1 MPVLDYLD
9 TNRKFIDFTQNNIE
23 LINFCLSIDSSYRDA
38 FNPTSIGSS
47 AYLITNE
54 WSFDKDT
61 IKDICERID
70 KENSTHLA
78 VSGHNKGDNK
88 GVDAVVKKILDIDDF
103 ETRLKNENAELVNEI
118 AKAVPEISK
127 FSFASKFCT
136 YVSIYKDKNPNA
148 YSIYDKVI
156 SEILPYYEWKFLHTT
171 EIHAK
176 INRNKKD
183 GNEKVVSTIENT
195 FAKKGSFNYEGYNK
209 LIGQIIEAI
218 NKEKKLTIDRL
229 TFDRMLW
236 YYYKGDEKLRQEAL
250 NEIPL

>member
-1 MPVLDYLD
+1 MPELDYLD

-88 GVDAVVKKILDIDDF
+88 GVDTVVKKILDIDDF
-103 ETRLKNENAELVNEI
+103 ETRLKKEDADLVNEI

-171 EIHAK
+171 KNAQK
-176 INRNKKD
+176 NRNK
-183 GNEKVVSTIENT
+183 KVVSTIENT

>member
-1 MPVLDYLD
+1 MPELDYLD
-9 TNRKFIDFTQNNIE
+9 TNRKFIDFTQKNIE
-23 LINFCLSIDSSYRDA
+23 LIDFCLSIDSSYRDA
-38 FNPTSIGSS
+38 FNPTSKGSS

-88 GVDAVVKKILDIDDF
+88 GVDAVVKMILDISNF
-103 ETRLKNENAELVNEI
+103 ETRLKKADADLVNEI

-156 SEILPYYEWKFLHTT
+156 SEILPYYEWKFLPTT
-171 EIHAK
+171 EIHARK
-176 INRNKKD
+176 NRNKK
-183 GNEKVVSTIENT
+183 VASTIENT

-218 NKEKKLTIDRL
+218 NKEKNLNIDRL

>member
-1 MPVLDYLD
+1 MPELDYLD

-103 ETRLKNENAELVNEI
+103 ETRLKKEDADLVNEI

-171 EIHAK
+171 KNAQK
-176 INRNKKD
+176 NRNK
-183 GNEKVVSTIENT
+183 KVVSTIENT

-218 NKEKKLTIDRL
+218 NKEKNLNIDRL

-250 NEIPL
+250 NEIQL

>member
-1 MPVLDYLD
+1 MLELDYLD
-9 TNRKFIDFTQNNIE
+9 KNKKFIDFTQNNIE
-23 LINFCLSIDSSYRDA
+23 LIDFCLSIDSSYRDA

-78 VSGHNKGDNK
+78 VSGHNKGDK
-88 GVDAVVKKILDIDDF
+88 TGVDAVVKRILGIANF
-103 ETRLKNENAELVNEI
+103 ETKLKNADADLVNEI

-171 EIHAK
+171 KIHARK
-176 INRNKKD
+176 NRNK
-183 GNEKVVSTIENT
+183 KVVSTIET
-195 FAKKGSFNYEGYNK
+195 DFAKKGSFNYEGYNK

-218 NKEKKLTIDRL
+218 NKEKNLNLDRL

>member
-1 MPVLDYLD
+1 MPKLDYLD
-9 TNRKFIDFTQNNIE
+9 INRKFIDFTQNNIE
-23 LINFCLSIDSSYRDA
+23 LIDFCLSIDSSYRDA

-103 ETRLKNENAELVNEI
+103 ETRLKKEDADLVNEI

-171 EIHAK
+171 KNAQK
-176 INRNKKD
+176 NRNK
-183 GNEKVVSTIENT
+183 KVVSTIENT

-209 LIGQIIEAI
+209 LIGQINEAI

>member
-1 MPVLDYLD
+1 MPELDYLD
-9 TNRKFIDFTQNNIE
+9 MNRKFIDFTQKNIE
-23 LINFCLSIDSSYRDA
+23 LIDFCLTIDSSYRNA

-47 AYLITNE
+47 AYLITNK

-78 VSGHNKGDNK
+78 VSGHNKGDKK
-88 GVDAVVKKILDIDDF
+88 GVDAVVKKILSIANF
-103 ETRLKNENAELVNEI
+103 ETKLKNADADLVNEI
-118 AKAVPEISK
+118 AKAVPQISK

-136 YVSIYKDKNPNA
+136 YVSRYKDKNPNA

-171 EIHAK
+171 KIHAQK
-176 INRNKKD
+176 NRNK
-183 GNEKVVSTIENT
+183 KVVSTIENT
-195 FAKKGSFNYEGYNK
+195 FAKKGSFDYEGYNT

-218 NKEKKLTIDRL
+218 NNERKLNVDRL

>member
-1 MPVLDYLD
+1 MPELDYLD
-9 TNRKFIDFTQNNIE
+9 KNKKFIDFTQNNIE
-23 LINFCLSIDSSYRDA
+23 LIDFCLSIDSSYRDA

-61 IKDICERID
+61 VKDICERID

-78 VSGHNKGDNK
+78 VSGHNKGDKK
-88 GVDAVVKKILDIDDF
+88 GVEAVVKKILSIANF
-103 ETRLKNENAELVNEI
+103 ETKLKNADADLVNEI
-118 AKAVPEISK
+118 AKAVPQISK

-136 YVSIYKDKNPNA
+136 YVSRYKDKNPNA

-156 SEILPYYEWKFLHTT
+156 SEILPYYEWNFLHTT
-171 EIHAK
+171 KIHAQK
-176 INRNKKD
+176 NRNKR
-183 GNEKVVSTIENT
+183 VVSTIENT
-195 FAKKGSFNYEGYNK
+195 FAKKGSFDYEGYNK

-218 NKEKKLTIDRL
+218 NKEKNLNIDRL

>member
-1 MPVLDYLD
+1 MPELDYLD
-9 TNRKFIDFTQNNIE
+9 KNKKFIDFTQNNIE
-23 LINFCLSIDSSYRDA
+23 LIDFCLSIDSSYRDA
-38 FNPTSIGSS
+38 FNPTSKGSS
-47 AYLITNE
+47 AYLITHKWAFNE
-54 WSFDKDT
+54 DT

-88 GVDAVVKKILDIDDF
+88 GVDAVVKKILEIDDF

-156 SEILPYYEWKFLHTT
+156 SEILPYYEWKFLPTT

-176 INRNKKD
+176 INRNKK
-183 GNEKVVSTIENT
+183 VVSTIET
-195 FAKKGSFNYEGYNK
+195 DFAKKGSFKYEGYNE

-218 NKEKKLTIDRL
+218 NKEKNLNIDRL

-250 NEIPL
+250 NEIPHYCLQ

>member
-1 MPVLDYLD
+1 MPDLDYLD
-9 TNRKFIDFTQNNIE
+9 KNKKFIDFTQNNIE
-23 LINFCLSIDSSYRDA
+23 LIDFCLSIDSSYRDA
-38 FNPTSIGSS
+38 FNPTSKGSS

-54 WSFDKDT
+54 WFFDKDT

-78 VSGHNKGDNK
+78 VSGHNKGDK
-88 GVDAVVKKILDIDDF
+88 TGVDAVVKKILDIANF
-103 ETRLKNENAELVNEI
+103 ETKLKNADADLVDEI

-136 YVSIYKDKNPNA
+136 YVSRYKDKNPNA

-171 EIHAK
+171 KIHARK
-176 INRNKKD
+176 NRNK
-183 GNEKVVSTIENT
+183 KVVSTIENT

>member
-1 MPVLDYLD
+1 MPELDYLD
-9 TNRKFIDFTQNNIE
+9 KNRKFIDFTQNNIE
-23 LINFCLSIDSSYRDA
+23 LIDFCLSIDSSYRDA

-103 ETRLKNENAELVNEI
+103 ETRLKKEDADLVNEI

-171 EIHAK
+171 KNAQK
-176 INRNKKD
+176 NRNK
-183 GNEKVVSTIENT
+183 KVVSTIENT

-218 NKEKKLTIDRL
+218 NKEKNLNIDRL

-250 NEIPL
+250 NEIQL

>member
-1 MPVLDYLD
+1 MPKLDYLD
-9 TNRKFIDFTQNNIE
+9 INRKFIDFTQNNIE
-23 LINFCLSIDSSYRDA
+23 LIDFCLSIDSSYRDA

-103 ETRLKNENAELVNEI
+103 ETRLKKEDADLVNEI

-171 EIHAK
+171 KNAQK
-176 INRNKKD
+176 NRNK
-183 GNEKVVSTIENT
+183 KVVSTIENT

>member
-1 MPVLDYLD
+1 MPELDYLD
-9 TNRKFIDFTQNNIE
+9 KNKKFIDFTQNNIE
-23 LINFCLSIDSSYRDA
+23 LIDFCLSIDSSYRDA
-38 FNPTSIGSS
+38 FNPTSKGSS

-54 WSFDKDT
+54 WFFDKDT

-88 GVDAVVKKILDIDDF
+88 GVDAVVKKILGIANF
-103 ETRLKNENAELVNEI
+103 ETKLKNADADLVNEI

-171 EIHAK
+171 KNAQK
-176 INRNKKD
+176 NRNK
-183 GNEKVVSTIENT
+183 KVVSTIENT

>member
-1 MPVLDYLD
+1 MPELDYLD
-9 TNRKFIDFTQNNIE
+9 KNKKFIDFTQNNIE
-23 LINFCLSIDSSYRDA
+23 LIDFCLSIDSSYRDA

-61 IKDICERID
+61 IQDICERID

-88 GVDAVVKKILDIDDF
+88 GVDAVVKKILDIVNF
-103 ETRLKNENAELVNEI
+103 ETRLKNAEADLVNEI
-118 AKAVPEISK
+118 AKAVPKISK

-156 SEILPYYEWKFLHTT
+156 SEILPYYEWKFLPTT

-176 INRNKKD
+176 INRNKK
-183 GNEKVVSTIENT
+183 VVSTIET
-195 FAKKGSFNYEGYNK
+195 DFAKKGSFNYEGYNI

-218 NKEKKLTIDRL
+218 NKEKKLNIDRL

-236 YYYKGDEKLRQEAL
+236 YYYKGDDKLRQEAL
-250 NEIPL
+250 NKIPL

>member
-1 MPVLDYLD
+1 MPKLDYLD
-9 TNRKFIDFTQNNIE
+9 RKFIDFTENNIE
-23 LINFCLSIDSSYRDA
+23 LIDFCLSIDSSYRDA

-61 IKDICERID
+61 IKNICERID

-78 VSGHNKGDNK
+78 VSGHNKGDKK

-103 ETRLKNENAELVNEI
+103 ETRLKKEDADLVNEI

-156 SEILPYYEWKFLHTT
+156 SEILPYYEWKFLPTT

-176 INRNKKD
+176 INRNKK
-183 GNEKVVSTIENT
+183 VVSTIET
-195 FAKKGSFNYEGYNK
+195 DFAKKGSFKYEGYNE

-218 NKEKKLTIDRL
+218 NKEKNLNIDRL

>member
-1 MPVLDYLD
+1 MPELDYLD
-9 TNRKFIDFTQNNIE
+9 TNRKFIDFTQKNIE
-23 LINFCLSIDSSYRDA
+23 LIDFCISIDSSYRDA

-78 VSGHNKGDNK
+78 VSGHNKGDK
-88 GVDAVVKKILDIDDF
+88 TGVDAVVKKILDIANF
-103 ETRLKNENAELVNEI
+103 ETKLKNADADLVDEI

-136 YVSIYKDKNPNA
+136 YVSRYKDKNPNA

-156 SEILPYYEWKFLHTT
+156 SEILPYYEWKFLPTT

-176 INRNKKD
+176 INRNKK
-183 GNEKVVSTIENT
+183 VVSTMET
-195 FAKKGSFNYEGYNK
+195 DFAKKGSFNYEGYNK

-218 NKEKKLTIDRL
+218 NKEKNLNIDRL

>member
-1 MPVLDYLD
+1 MFQCNSYTFLL
-9 TNRKFIDFTQNNIE
+9 ILIMSINIYH
-23 LINFCLSIDSSYRDA
+23 S
-38 FNPTSIGSS
+38 
-47 AYLITNE
+47 
-54 WSFDKDT
+54 
-61 IKDICERID
+61 ERID

-103 ETRLKNENAELVNEI
+103 ETRLKKEDADLVNEI
-118 AKAVPEISK
+118 AKAVPKISK

-171 EIHAK
+171 KHAQK
-176 INRNKKD
+176 NRNK
-183 GNEKVVSTIENT
+183 KVVSTIEKD
-195 FAKKGSFNYEGYNK
+195 FAKKGSFKYEGYNK

-218 NKEKKLTIDRL
+218 NKEKNLNIDRL

-236 YYYKGDEKLRQEAL
+236 YYYKGDEKLRQDAL

>member
-1 MPVLDYLD
+1 MPELDYLD
-9 TNRKFIDFTQNNIE
+9 TNRKFIDFTQKNIE
-23 LINFCLSIDSSYRDA
+23 LIDFCLSIDSSYRDA

-88 GVDAVVKKILDIDDF
+88 GVDAVVKMILDISNF
-103 ETRLKNENAELVNEI
+103 ETRLKKADADLVNEI

-171 EIHAK
+171 KNAQK
-176 INRNKKD
+176 NRNK
-183 GNEKVVSTIENT
+183 KVVSTIENT

-218 NKEKKLTIDRL
+218 NKEKNLNIDRL

-250 NEIPL
+250 NEIQL

>member
-1 MPVLDYLD
+1 MPELDYLD

-38 FNPTSIGSS
+38 FNPTSKGSS
-47 AYLITNE
+47 AYLITHKWAFNE
-54 WSFDKDT
+54 DT

-88 GVDAVVKKILDIDDF
+88 GVDAVVKKILDIANF
-103 ETRLKNENAELVNEI
+103 EMRLKKADADLVNEI

-156 SEILPYYEWKFLHTT
+156 SEILPYYEWKFLPTT

-176 INRNKKD
+176 INRNKK
-183 GNEKVVSTIENT
+183 VVSTIET
-195 FAKKGSFNYEGYNK
+195 DFAKKGSFNYEGYNI

-218 NKEKKLTIDRL
+218 NKEKKLNIDRL

-236 YYYKGDEKLRQEAL
+236 YYYKGDDKLRQEAL
-250 NEIPL
+250 NKIPL

>member
-1 MPVLDYLD
+1 MPELDYLD

-38 FNPTSIGSS
+38 FNPTSKGSS
-47 AYLITNE
+47 AYLITHKWAFNE
-54 WSFDKDT
+54 DT

-88 GVDAVVKKILDIDDF
+88 GVDAVVKKILGIANF
-103 ETRLKNENAELVNEI
+103 ETRLKKAEADLVNEI
-118 AKAVPEISK
+118 AKAVPKISK

-156 SEILPYYEWKFLHTT
+156 SEILPYYEWKFLPTT

-176 INRNKKD
+176 INRNKK
-183 GNEKVVSTIENT
+183 VVSTIET
-195 FAKKGSFNYEGYNK
+195 DFAKKGSFKYKGYNE

-218 NKEKKLTIDRL
+218 NKEKKLNIDRL

-250 NEIPL
+250 NEIPHYCLQ

>member
-1 MPVLDYLD
+1 MPKLDYLD
-9 TNRKFIDFTQNNIE
+9 INRKFIDFTQNNIE
-23 LINFCLSIDSSYRDA
+23 LIDFCLSIDSSYRDA

-103 ETRLKNENAELVNEI
+103 ETRLKKEDADLVNEI

-171 EIHAK
+171 KNAQK
-176 INRNKKD
+176 NRNK
-183 GNEKVVSTIENT
+183 KVVSTIENT

-209 LIGQIIEAI
+209 LIGQIIKAI

>member
-1 MPVLDYLD
+1 MPKLDYLD
-9 TNRKFIDFTQNNIE
+9 INRKFIDFTQNNIE
-23 LINFCLSIDSSYRDA
+23 LIDFCLSIDSSYRDA

-103 ETRLKNENAELVNEI
+103 ETRLKKEDADLVNEI

-156 SEILPYYEWKFLHTT
+156 SEILTYYEWKFLHTT
-171 EIHAK
+171 KNAQK
-176 INRNKKD
+176 NRNK
-183 GNEKVVSTIENT
+183 KVVSTIENT

>member
-1 MPVLDYLD
+1 MPELDYLD

-61 IKDICERID
+61 IQDICERID

-88 GVDAVVKKILDIDDF
+88 GVGAVVKKILDIDDF
-103 ETRLKNENAELVNEI
+103 ETRLKKEDADLVNEI

-156 SEILPYYEWKFLHTT
+156 SEILPYYEWKFLPTT

-176 INRNKKD
+176 INRNKK
-183 GNEKVVSTIENT
+183 VVSTIET
-195 FAKKGSFNYEGYNK
+195 DFAKKGSFKYEGYNE

-218 NKEKKLTIDRL
+218 NKEKKLNIDRL

-250 NEIPL
+250 NEIQL